1 MKRSWMGLGLLIV
14 LLILGLVTGSLMERI
29 HHPVANALQQ
39 AAGLAQAG
47 LWEQAGAEAR
57 AAEQE
62 WTKWSALRNCMA
74 DHTPV
79 EDAEGLFAQLDIYC
93 KEEDAHFAAVCREL
107 ARKIEAIGQAHGLNA
122 WNIL

>member
-1 MKRSWMGLGLLIV
+1 MKRSWMGLGLLII

-57 AAEQE
+57 AAEQ
-62 WTKWSALRNCMA
+62 
-74 DHTPV
+74 
-79 EDAEGLFAQLDIYC
+79 
-93 KEEDAHFAAVCREL
+93 
-107 ARKIEAIGQAHGLNA
+107 
-122 WNIL
+122 

>member
-1 MKRSWMGLGLLIV
+1 MKRSWIGLGLLIV
-14 LLILGLVTGSLMERI
+14 LMILGLVTGSLMERI
-29 HHPVANALQQ
+29 HRPVADALQQ

-62 WTKWSALRNCMA
+62 GAKWSSLRNCMA

-79 EDAEGLFAQLDIYC
+79 EDAEGLFAQLDVYC
-93 KEEDAHFAAVCREL
+93 EEEDSHFVAVCREL
-107 ARKIEAIGQAHGLNA
+107 ARKVEAIGQAHGLNA